1 MRNPEFGILKLPKSE
16 IQNPQSEIV
25 IMRRVVLYIA
35 TSLDGYIAKP
45 DGGIE
50 WLSVVDRQGE
60 DYGYGEFIRT
70 IDTVILGR
78 KTFDMIHSKG
88 IEFPHRDKK
97 CYVITRQEKPPDKN
111 IIFYHDNIAELVCKL
126 KSTPGKNIFCDGGAE
141 IVNSLMRNDLID
153 DYIIS
158 VIPVF
163 LGKGLRLFDDY
174 RKKMDLKLIYS
185 KSFASGLVQSHYR
198 RIHNN

>member
-1 MRNPEFGILKLPKSE
+1 
-16 IQNPQSEIV
+16 
-25 IMRRVVLYIA
+25 MRRVVLYIA

-50 WLSVVDRQGE
+50 WLSVVDRPGE
-60 DYGYGEFIRT
+60 DYGYGEFIQT
-70 IDTVILGR
+70 VDTVILGR
-78 KTFDMIHSKG
+78 KTFEKIHSNGK
-88 IEFPHRDKK
+88 EFPHNDKK
-97 CYVITRQEKPPDKN
+97 CYVITRQEMSPKNN
-111 IIFYHDNIAELVCKL
+111 IIFYKDNLVDLVSKL
-126 KSTPGKNIFCDGGAE
+126 KSGSGKNIFCDGGAE
-141 IVNSLMRNDLID
+141 IVNCLMKYDLID

-158 VIPVF
+158 IIPVL

-185 KSFASGLVQSHYR
+185 KSYPSGLIQFHYR